1 MLSEEFEEF
10 KEFKEFEEFEEF
22 EEFRSSGVQEF
33 NGRLGERSDRIA
45 NKNDR
50 LVGFTVRRLR
60 FVAIGQT
67 MNGELFGH
75 GVETP
80 RS

>member
-10 KEFKEFEEFEEF
+10 KEFEEFE
-22 EEFRSSGVQEF
+22 EF
-33 NGRLGERSDRIA
+33 NGRLGERSDWIA

-60 FVAIGQT
+60 FVAIGQA

-75 GVETP
+75 GVEAP
-80 RS
+80 RF